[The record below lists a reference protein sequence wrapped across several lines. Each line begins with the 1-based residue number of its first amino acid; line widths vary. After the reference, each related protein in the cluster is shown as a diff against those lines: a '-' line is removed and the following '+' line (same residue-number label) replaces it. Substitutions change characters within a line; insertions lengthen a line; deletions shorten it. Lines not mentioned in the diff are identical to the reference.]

1 MYSIYTKNKIYT
13 VKVKSTQLSTINTI
27 DRLPQFQYVLNE
39 FINKFYACSTIR
51 IRLSHPSMYLFIF
64 IFFSD
69 GLNKVFKD
77 GNTKFVITTPD
88 LLRKITQATAGLPDI
103 KVGMKN

>member
-1 MYSIYTKNKIYT
+1 MPVAPSGFVCLI
-13 VKVKSTQLSTINTI
+13 
-27 DRLPQFQYVLNE
+27 R
-39 FINKFYACSTIR
+39 ACI
-51 IRLSHPSMYLFIF
+51 YLFLF
-64 IFFSD
+64 FFSD